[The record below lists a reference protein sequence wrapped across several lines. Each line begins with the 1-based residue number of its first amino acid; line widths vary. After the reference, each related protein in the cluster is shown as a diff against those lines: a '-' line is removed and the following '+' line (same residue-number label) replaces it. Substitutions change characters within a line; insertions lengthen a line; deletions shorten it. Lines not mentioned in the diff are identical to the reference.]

1 MISLEDIEKLAA
13 LSRVL
18 LREDEKRRLVSEIES
33 ILGYVSEIQHVVADV
48 QIVHEK
54 PALRNV
60 MREDGDVHERG
71 VYSEV
76 LLHEAPEKEGS
87 LVRVKKI
94 L

>member
-18 LREDEKRRLVSEIES
+18 LREDEKKRLVSEIES

-48 QIVHEK
+48 QIAHEK
-54 PALRNV
+54 PTLRNV

-71 VYSEV
+71 VYSEA

>member
-1 MISLEDIEKLAA
+1 MVSLEDIEKLAA

-18 LREDEKRRLVSEIES
+18 LREDEKKRLVSEIES
-33 ILGYVSEIQHVVADV
+33 ILGCVSEIQHVVGDA
-48 QIVHEK
+48 QIAHEK

-60 MREDGDVHERG
+60 MREDSDAHERG
-71 VYSEV
+71 TYSEA
-76 LLHEAPEKEGS
+76 LLREALEKEGS

>member
-18 LREDEKRRLVSEIES
+18 LGEDEKKRLVSEIES
-33 ILGYVSEIQHVVADV
+33 ILGYVSEIQHVVADT

-60 MREDGDVHERG
+60 MREDTNIDERG
-71 VYSEV
+71 AYSEV
-76 LLHEAPEKEGS
+76 LLREAPEKEGS